1 MTTETEA
8 TTKNSLTLKWG
19 TVKGWSLH
27 TDEARAA
34 MDKWSS
40 YGVSMS
46 AMLQKDTP
54 EQQQALLDL
63 IDLMDEIYL
72 DWDGRYVTR
81 EQAKEYVLNYGKD
94 D

>member
-1 MTTETEA
+1 
-8 TTKNSLTLKWG
+8 
-19 TVKGWSLH
+19 
-27 TDEARAA
+27 
-34 MDKWSS
+34 
-40 YGVSMS
+40 
-46 AMLQKDTP
+46 MLQKDTP